1 MRVGIQLPEVER
13 RVTWPELWAMAR
25 LVEDGGLD
33 SIWVGEHLLYDT
45 DEGPRGPWDAFSV
58 LTAIAAITERVQI
71 APLVAATSFHHP
83 ALLAKRA
90 ATLDEISGGRFILG
104 LGSGWNRTEFDAYGF
119 PYDNRTSR
127 FEEAFTIIRT
137 LLSDGAIDFHGTYF
151 DLPNCVLDPL
161 GPTTGGPPLLIGSTG
176 PRTLAATLPHVQ
188 LWNAWYT
195 GYGNDPALAPQLL
208 ARIDEACRSAGRDP
222 VTLAKTLAMLWSF
235 EPDPVTRHT
244 DHRITGPGA
253 MLDSLVAL
261 EAAGVATVQLV
272 LDPITLDTI
281 EQVAEIVRAWQSA
294 GGGRDQST

>member
-1 MRVGIQLPEVER
+1 
-13 RVTWPELWAMAR
+13 MAR

-45 DEGPRGPWDAFSV
+45 DDGLRGPWDAFSV

-137 LLSDGAIDFHGTYF
+137 LLTDGAIDFHGTYF

-161 GPTTGGPPLLIGSTG
+161 GPTKGGPPLLIGSTG

-195 GYGNDPALAPQLL
+195 EYGNDPTRAPHLL
-208 ARIDEACRSAGRDP
+208 ARIDEACIAANRDP
-222 VTLAKTLAMLWSF
+222 ATLAKTLAMLWHF
-235 EPDPVTRHT
+235 EPEPVTRT
-244 DHRITGPGA
+244 ADHRIIGRDA
-253 MLDSLVAL
+253 MLQALITL

-272 LDPITLDTI
+272 LDPITFDTI
-281 EQVAEIVRAWQSA
+281 EQVADIVREWQT
-294 GGGRDQST
+294 GGGGLA